1 MTGDIMEIEWNGTEL
16 TFLNKTT
23 QEKRTLNP
31 EFSQT
36 SKKNLQFVVGLAESD
51 SVRILNQ

>member
-16 TFLNKTT
+16 TFFNKTT

-31 EFSQT
+31 EFS
-36 SKKNLQFVVGLAESD
+36 
-51 SVRILNQ
+51 